1 MIKYD
6 LSRQNLVFRQN
17 AFSGNSKKRIMKARK
32 LLIIIFWATILVVST
47 YFYYDNAIAYLFGYR
62 SDRFGHTLFEYQLWF
77 IAHIIGASFSLFLGP
92 LQFWGRIRIRFSN
105 YHRLAGKLYII
116 GSLVAGVS
124 ALRLSLIN
132 DCLGCRY
139 SLALLSL
146 LFLLTTS
153 LAWFAIKKKNIV
165 AHRHFMTRSYTCALA
180 FVFVRL
186 NQIIPLDFLYKPISD
201 PVIERTVNEWM
212 FTFVPIIIVEIFMIW
227 IPSLKRIKLG

>member
-1 MIKYD
+1 
-6 LSRQNLVFRQN
+6 
-17 AFSGNSKKRIMKARK
+17 MKSRK
-32 LLIIIFWATILVVST
+32 LLIIIFWTTILVVSS

-62 SDRFGHTLFEYQLWF
+62 SERFGQTFFENHIWF
-77 IAHIIGASFSLFLGP
+77 ISHIIGASFSLYLGP
-92 LQFWGRIRIRFSN
+92 LQFWGTIRKKYIN

-124 ALRLSLIN
+124 ALRLSIIN

-139 SLALLSL
+139 SLALLSM

-153 LAWFAIKKKNIV
+153 LAWIAVRKKNIL
-165 AHRHFMTRSYTCALA
+165 AHKHFMTRSYTCALA

-186 NQIIPLDFLYKPISD
+186 NQIIPLDFLYYPIND
-201 PVIERTVNEWM
+201 PIIQRTVNEWM

-227 IPSLKRIKLG
+227 IPSIKQIKLGR